1 MSIFG
6 KFEKKVESAVNG
18 VFARAFK
25 GDVQPVEI
33 AARLQREL
41 DAEAKL
47 MSRDKRLVPNDFTVG
62 LSEHDYAKLTPY
74 SKTLIAELAGE
85 LKSHARDTGYMFNGP
100 IRIHFEQDS
109 SLPTGRFTVASQ
121 AVAGVST
128 DRPSAR
134 PSARSSSPSAA
145 SGPGGSPPAAWS
157 GPAGGS
163 GLSASGPSAASS
175 PSAYSGP
182 SAASGSS
189 AFSAASAHSASPEPS
204 AASGPDNLYRPT
216 QSRSQLVLE
225 VNGLRHPLTPP
236 GFVIG
241 RGTDADLRINDPGV
255 SRLHAEIKVRTT
267 SNGDEA
273 EILDLGSTNGITV
286 NGHKVQHAVLAD
298 GTRIEIGSTRM
309 LVHAPAGR

>member
-33 AARLQREL
+33 AARLQKEL

-47 MSRDKRLVPNDFTVG
+47 MSRDKRLVPNEFRVG

-85 LKSHARDTGYMFNGP
+85 LKSHAREMGYVFNGP
-100 IRIHFEQDS
+100 IRIHFEEQS
-109 SLPTGRFTVASQ
+109 ALPTGRFSVSSE
-121 AVAGVST
+121 AVAGPAGGRAGSKPGGSPIAGAGSAAGT
-128 DRPSAR
+128 PGTGPAPSPWSA
-134 PSARSSSPSAA
+134 PSARSAGSAA
-145 SGPGGSPPAAWS
+145 SGA
-157 GPAGGS
+157 
-163 GLSASGPSAASS
+163 SAQSGPSA
-175 PSAYSGP
+175 
-182 SAASGSS
+182 
-189 AFSAASAHSASPEPS
+189 FSARSAHSGQSAGSASD
-204 AASGPDNLYRPT
+204 AAYGYDRSG
-216 QSRSQLVLE
+216 QQLVLE
-225 VNGLRHPLTPP
+225 VNGMRHPLTPP

-241 RGTDADLRINDPGV
+241 RGTDADLRINDPGI
-255 SRLHAEIKVRTT
+255 SRLHAEVTVHPST
-267 SNGDEA
+267 EAA
-273 EILDLGSTNGITV
+273 EIIDLGSTNGITV
-286 NGHKVQHAVLAD
+286 NGHKVQRAPLVE